1 MEDTSITHFLISD
14 SSPRLTREERAAWRA
29 APGALA
35 GEYLLQ
41 AVVGTGGHGTVY
53 QAEHRIL
60 RHRAA
65 VKVLHSHLNDKDE
78 MLQRFVREAQLI
90 NRIRHPN
97 IVGIYD
103 FGVLPDGSPYY
114 VMELLPSRTL
124 NQVLQEQI
132 RLSPDRA
139 LEFLAPI
146 CAALE
151 AAHRA
156 GVVHRDLK
164 ASNVAVVSDAHPPQV
179 KLLDFGIAKILHPE
193 PGEPGITTDGER
205 LGTPHAMA
213 PEQIRGGVI
222 GPATDIY
229 ALGALLFRLLT
240 GDHPFSSANP
250 LEIERMH
257 LEAPVPRPS
266 ARAPVPTT
274 VDAVVQRC
282 MDKESDRRYPS
293 ASALLAALREALAP
307 PSSPAPSHHR
317 SAPAFVIHAE
327 ATLPLG
333 NDDDDAYTTVSNVL
347 DSLEQELCEKGFI
360 LAEQMGMA
368 LLGVR
373 LLDASPS
380 LKPEELLAFAR
391 ELHQRAQARVADSRA
406 SVHLCVH
413 LGQVDTRQ
421 GPGGIE
427 ITGGPLTDT
436 AGWIVRDASGF
447 AMTPETQR
455 ACIP

>member
-1 MEDTSITHFLISD
+1 MGTF
-14 SSPRLTREERAAWRA
+14 
-29 APGALA
+29 A

-60 RHRAA
+60 RRRAA
-65 VKVLHSHLNDKDE
+65 VKVLHSHLSDKGE
-78 MLQRFVREAQLI
+78 MLQRFVREARVVNQ
-90 NRIRHPN
+90 IRHPN
-97 IVGIYD
+97 IVNVYD
-103 FGVLPDGSPYY
+103 FGLLPDGSPYY

-124 NQVLQEQI
+124 SQVLLERG
-132 RLSPDRA
+132 RLSPDRT
-139 LEFLAPI
+139 LEFLTPI

-164 ASNVAVVSDAHPPQV
+164 ASNVAVVSDAHPPQI

-229 ALGALLFRLLT
+229 ALGVLLFRLLT
-240 GDHPFSSANP
+240 GEHPFQATNN
-250 LEIERMH
+250 LEVERMH
-257 LEAPVPRPS
+257 LEAPIPRPS

-293 ASALLAALREALAP
+293 VSALLAALREALDPASSP
-307 PSSPAPSHHR
+307 STPHPSSAS
-317 SAPAFVIHAE
+317 AFVIHAE

-333 NDDDDAYTTVSNVL
+333 NEDDDAYTTVSSVL
-347 DSLEQELCEKGFI
+347 DALEQKLCEKGFI

-380 LKPEELLAFAR
+380 LVLPELLSVAR
-391 ELHQRAQARVADSRA
+391 ELHQRTQERVAGSSV

-413 LGQVDTRQ
+413 VGQVETRQ
-421 GPGGIE
+421 GPDGIE

-436 AGWIVRDASGF
+436 AGWVLRDTSGF
-447 AMTPETQR
+447 AMTPESRR
-455 ACIP
+455 ACIT